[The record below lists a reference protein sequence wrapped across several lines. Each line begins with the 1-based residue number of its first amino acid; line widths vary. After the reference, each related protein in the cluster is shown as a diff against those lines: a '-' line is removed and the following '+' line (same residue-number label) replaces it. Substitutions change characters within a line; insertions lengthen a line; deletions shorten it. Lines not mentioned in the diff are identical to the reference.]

1 MHVYGQETKKDAKGG
16 QGEGQICFLLVLLLH
31 YLCYKQT
38 STPFSFSL
46 KKELI
51 PVTIMSLSTLH
62 EKISSQIL
70 QLADHITRGHRQNS
84 QQASRG

>member
-1 MHVYGQETKKDAKGG
+1 MHVHGQETAKGG

-31 YLCYKQT
+31 YLSYKQT

-62 EKISSQIL
+62 EKNLIPSPS
-70 QLADHITRGHRQNS
+70 AG
-84 QQASRG
+84 